1 MKREEA
7 RLRELGL
14 WPPHGLMPHLPA
26 IMQPAAPTP
35 TSAPEAMPVG
45 KPASAPPVP
54 MPATVPRT
62 VALPSVAP
70 RAATAEPTAPSDPQ
84 SALATLDWPGLD
96 AAIRACEAC
105 GLCRSRRQAVPGAGS
120 RTARVLVVGEAP
132 GAEEDQRGEPFV
144 GRAGELLDQMLLAVG
159 LDRRRVY
166 IANVLKCRPPENRN
180 PAPEEIVACSP
191 FLRRQVALLQPA
203 VILALG
209 SFAARTLLGGEGKV
223 GALRG
228 GSHLYEGIPV
238 VVSYHPAYLLRS
250 PQEKLRAW
258 EDLCRLQDA
267 LGSPADRPSTASS
280 AGTPRGPGATP

>member
-1 MKREEA
+1 MNREEA

-14 WPPHGLMPHLPA
+14 WPAHGLVARRSRSAEKPPPA
-26 IMQPAAPTP
+26 VLAP
-35 TSAPEAMPVG
+35 
-45 KPASAPPVP
+45 
-54 MPATVPRT
+54 
-62 VALPSVAP
+62 
-70 RAATAEPTAPSDPQ
+70 APSPDGQPDERPTT
-84 SALATLDWPGLD
+84 STLDWTPLE
-96 AAIRACEAC
+96 AAIRSCEAC
-105 GLCRSRRQAVPGAGS
+105 GLCRTRRQAVPGTGS

-180 PAPEEIVACSP
+180 PTPDEVEACSP
-191 FLRRQVALLQPA
+191 FLHRQIALLQPA

-209 SFAARTLLGGEGKV
+209 SFAARALLGGEGRV

-228 GSHLYEGIPV
+228 GRHLYESIPV

-267 LGSPADRPSTASS
+267 LAEVDGAPGVAPSPAATASTASVRLD
-280 AGTPRGPGATP
+280 AGR